1 MAEWKNRFGN
11 KTLANKVASREN
23 RFNRVIARGLSLNC
37 RRKSIRQY
45 TWAKMAGAM
54 GQQFGHYQTDKSG
67 KLGTTTIRDIRRLP
81 LDLAFKSGTAAKG
94 RNNGTTT

>member
-1 MAEWKNRFGN
+1 
-11 KTLANKVASREN
+11 
-23 RFNRVIARGLSLNC
+23 
-37 RRKSIRQY
+37 
-45 TWAKMAGAM
+45 MAGAM